1 MSVIGCSNR
10 RRTVGAVGLATLFVL
25 ASCSVEQTLPPPNCF
40 TNGTGLIVAQSVRSA
55 SQVPCLLDLPTGWA
69 VATVQVNEH
78 HSVITLDSD
87 RAGDGAAVLRLE
99 EACDVTDAV
108 SAPSDL
114 IALGEDLDIDIEDNE
129 ELEKLF
135 DSIESE
141 APPKPAERFDLIER
155 VQPSFRAERFY
166 VFPGGCVSWTFDFD
180 EGTSATESV
189 SIGNALALMSRQK
202 LQDNV
207 REGFIDEEI

>member
-1 MSVIGCSNR
+1 MSVVGWSNR

-25 ASCSVEQTLPPPNCF
+25 VSCSVEQTLPPPNCS
-40 TNGTGLIVAQSVRSA
+40 TGGTVLIVAQSVRSA
-55 SQVPCLLDLPTGWA
+55 SQVPCLLDLPTGWT

-78 HSVITLDSD
+78 HSVVTLDSD
-87 RAGDGAAVLRLE
+87 RAGEGAAVLRLE

-108 SAPSDL
+108 SAPNDL
-114 IALGEDLDIDIEDNE
+114 IALEEDDLGMDIDA
-129 ELEKLF
+129 
-135 DSIESE
+135 E

-189 SIGNALALMSRQK
+189 SIGNALVLTSRQE
-202 LQDNV
+202 LQEGV
-207 REGFIDEEI
+207 SEGFIDEEI

>member
-1 MSVIGCSNR
+1 MNVIGWLNR
-10 RRTVGAVGLATLFVL
+10 RRTVGAVVLATLFVL
-25 ASCSVEQTLPPPNCF
+25 VSCSVEQTLPPPNCF
-40 TNGTGLIVAQSVRSA
+40 TDGSGQIVAQSVRSA
-55 SQVPCLLDLPTGWA
+55 SQVPCLLDLPTGWT

-87 RAGDGAAVLRLE
+87 RAGEGAAVLRLE

-108 SAPSDL
+108 SVPSDL
-114 IALGEDLDIDIEDNE
+114 IALEEDDLAWQGGPWPGGLGIDIEA
-129 ELEKLF
+129 
-135 DSIESE
+135 E

-166 VFPGGCVSWTFDFD
+166 VFPGGCVSWTFNFD

-189 SIGNALALMSRQK
+189 SIGNALALMSRQN

-207 REGFIDEEI
+207 REHFIDEEI

>member
-1 MSVIGCSNR
+1 MNVIGWWNSR
-10 RRTVGAVGLATLFVL
+10 LTIAAVGLATLFVL
-25 ASCSVEQTLPPPNCF
+25 VSCSVQQTLPPPTCF
-40 TNGTGLIVAQSVRSA
+40 SGGTHLIVAQSVRSA
-55 SQVPCLLDLPTGWA
+55 SQIPCLLDLPTGWT

-87 RAGDGAAVLRLE
+87 RAGEGAAVLRLE

-114 IALGEDLDIDIEDNE
+114 IALEAADLGLDIDPD
-129 ELEKLF
+129 
-135 DSIESE
+135 
-141 APPKPAERFDLIER
+141 APPTRVERFDLIEQVR
-155 VQPSFRAERFY
+155 PSFRAERFY

-180 EGTSATESV
+180 KGASATESV
-189 SIGNALALMSRQK
+189 SIGNALALFSRQN
-202 LQDNV
+202 LQDMV

>member
-1 MSVIGCSNR
+1 MNVIGWWKGR
-10 RRTVGAVGLATLFVL
+10 LTIAAVGLATLFVL
-25 ASCSVEQTLPPPNCF
+25 VSCSVQQTLPPPTCF
-40 TNGTGLIVAQSVRSA
+40 SGGTHLIVAQSVRSA
-55 SQVPCLLDLPTGWA
+55 SQIPCLLDLPTGWT

-87 RAGDGAAVLRLE
+87 RAGEGAAVLRLE

-114 IALGEDLDIDIEDNE
+114 IALEAADLGLDIDPD
-129 ELEKLF
+129 
-135 DSIESE
+135 
-141 APPKPAERFDLIER
+141 APPTRVERFDLIEQVR
-155 VQPSFRAERFY
+155 PSFRAERFY

-180 EGTSATESV
+180 KGASATESV
-189 SIGNALALMSRQK
+189 SIGNALALFSRQN
-202 LQDNV
+202 LQDMV

>member
-1 MSVIGCSNR
+1 MSVIGWSNR

-25 ASCSVEQTLPPPNCF
+25 VSCSVEQTLPPPNCF
-40 TNGTGLIVAQSVRSA
+40 TEGTGLIVAQSVRSA
-55 SQVPCLLDLPTGWA
+55 SQVPCLLDLPTGWT

-78 HSVITLDSD
+78 HSVVTLDSD
-87 RAGDGAAVLRLE
+87 RAGESAAVLRLE

-114 IALGEDLDIDIEDNE
+114 
-129 ELEKLF
+129 
-135 DSIESE
+135 
-141 APPKPAERFDLIER
+141 PPAERFDLIER

-180 EGTSATESV
+180 EGASATESL
-189 SIGNALALMSRQK
+189 SIGNALVLTSRQQ
-202 LQDNV
+202 LQEGI
-207 REGFIDEEI
+207 REGFVDEEI

>member
-1 MSVIGCSNR
+1 MSVIRWSNR

-25 ASCSVEQTLPPPNCF
+25 VSCSVEQTLPPPNCL
-40 TNGTGLIVAQSVRSA
+40 TGGTGLIVAQSVRSA
-55 SQVPCLLDLPTGWA
+55 SQVPCLLDLPTGWT

-78 HSVITLDSD
+78 HSVVTLDSD
-87 RAGDGAAVLRLE
+87 RAGESAAVLRLE
-99 EACDVTDAV
+99 ESCDVTDAV

-114 IALGEDLDIDIEDNE
+114 IALEEPDLGIDIDA
-129 ELEKLF
+129 
-135 DSIESE
+135 E
-141 APPKPAERFDLIER
+141 APPDPVERFDLIER

-189 SIGNALALMSRQK
+189 SIGNALVLISRQN
-202 LQDNV
+202 LQESV

>member
-1 MSVIGCSNR
+1 MSVVGWSNR
-10 RRTVGAVGLATLFVL
+10 RRTVGAVGLSTLFVL
-25 ASCSVEQTLPPPNCF
+25 VSCSVEQTLPPPNCS
-40 TNGTGLIVAQSVRSA
+40 TGGTVLIVAQSVRSA
-55 SQVPCLLDLPTGWA
+55 SQVPCLLDLPTGWT

-78 HSVITLDSD
+78 HSVVTLDSD
-87 RAGDGAAVLRLE
+87 RAGEGAAVLRLE

-108 SAPSDL
+108 SAPNDL
-114 IALGEDLDIDIEDNE
+114 IALEEDDLGMDIDA
-129 ELEKLF
+129 
-135 DSIESE
+135 E

-189 SIGNALALMSRQK
+189 SIGNALVLTSRQE
-202 LQDNV
+202 LQEGV
-207 REGFIDEEI
+207 SEGFIDEEI